1 MILTAFEQC
10 LLTQITLQEAIN
22 QKIHPK
28 WREAKNPWF
37 RAIWTECAEM
47 LDHIGWKWWKKK
59 QPNTQQVHLEI
70 VDIWH
75 FGLSDLLQR
84 ESNTAQLAK
93 DIAAIFLALPPA
105 IPVENSIS
113 TQEAV
118 PTLITYVESLAAKA
132 LTDKAFCLS
141 TFNQLLL
148 AADFSHEALFKQYVG
163 KNILNG
169 FRQARGYLEGSY
181 RKTWHDQ
188 REDNEHL
195 SELLDSLEIQDA
207 HFTQR
212 LEKALDER
220 YRLCS

>member
-1 MILTAFEQC
+1 MTSTLTAFEQR

-22 QKIHPK
+22 QRIHPK

-84 ESNTAQLAK
+84 ELDTTRLAQE
-93 DIAAIFLALPPA
+93 IAAVFLAPSKIISEQEGEPTLLTH
-105 IPVENSIS
+105 VEN
-113 TQEAV
+113 
-118 PTLITYVESLAAKA
+118 LATKA
-132 LTDKAFCLS
+132 LADKAFCLS
-141 TFNQLLL
+141 TFNQLLI

-169 FRQARGYLEGSY
+169 FRQARGYLDGSY

-207 HFTQR
+207 NFALR
-212 LEKALDER
+212 LEEALDER
-220 YRLCS
+220 YRQCC

>member
-1 MILTAFEQC
+1 MTSTLTAFEQR

-22 QKIHPK
+22 QRIHPE
-28 WREAKNPWF
+28 WRAAKNHWF

-84 ESNTAQLAK
+84 ELNTTRLAQE
-93 DIAAIFLALPPA
+93 IAAVFLAPPK
-105 IPVENSIS
+105 IIS
-113 TQEAV
+113 QQEGE
-118 PTLITYVESLAAKA
+118 PTLLTYVENLATKA
-132 LTDKAFCLS
+132 LADKAFCLS
-141 TFNQLLL
+141 TFNQLLI

-169 FRQARGYLEGSY
+169 FRQARGYLDGSY

-207 HFTQR
+207 NFALR
-212 LEKALDER
+212 LEEALDER
-220 YRLCS
+220 YRQCC